1 MCPKQLKVSTAV
13 NGHRFAATRV
23 ALTRNLDMGRG
34 YYFGSRWGP
43 DLGQYG
49 ARRGSQFGHPDTKS
63 GPGGAPF
70 WANRGPGLAQI
81 SAIQTPNLVQMIFS
95 LGSILNG
102 DDSRQLP
109 MEVAVERIG

>member
-1 MCPKQLKVSTAV
+1 MMHCHHPCTNNFEGGPNK
-13 NGHRFAATRV
+13 
-23 ALTRNLDMGRG
+23 NLDMGH
-34 YYFGSRWGP
+34 YYYVGSWWGP

-49 ARRGSQFGHPDTKS
+49 ARLGSKVGHPDTKS

-70 WANRGPGLAQI
+70 SANRGPGLAQI

-109 MEVAVERIG
+109 MEVVMERIG